1 MLEVNEL
8 QRERDERRDEV
19 EALERDYL
27 AMMEP
32 QIAQHKDDFE
42 KISVPPCVGLRKSLG
57 GAAGGGA
64 GRSGANEGEAKGP
77 GQGKNM
83 GGGAHQ
89 AAAGVREA
97 VLKRVRPLPAAAG
110 VPARA
115 LWRDGPAL
123 VVCTRR
129 PG

>member
-1 MLEVNEL
+1 MS
-8 QRERDERRDEV
+8 RR
-19 EALERDYL
+19 
-27 AMMEP
+27 
-32 QIAQHKDDFE
+32 
-42 KISVPPCVGLRKSLG
+42 VGLRKASG
-57 GAAGGGA
+57 GQRAEGPAGR
-64 GRSGANEGEAKGP
+64 RSGANEGEAKG

>member
-1 MLEVNEL
+1 
-8 QRERDERRDEV
+8 
-19 EALERDYL
+19 
-27 AMMEP
+27 
-32 QIAQHKDDFE
+32 
-42 KISVPPCVGLRKSLG
+42 
-57 GAAGGGA
+57 
-64 GRSGANEGEAKGP
+64 
-77 GQGKNM
+77 M

-97 VLKRVRPLPAAAG
+97 VLKRVRPLPVTAG